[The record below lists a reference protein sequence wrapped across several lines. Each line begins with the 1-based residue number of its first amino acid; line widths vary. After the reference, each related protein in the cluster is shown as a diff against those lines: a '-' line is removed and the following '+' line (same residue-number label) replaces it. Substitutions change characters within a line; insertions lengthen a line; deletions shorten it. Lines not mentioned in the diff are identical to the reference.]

1 MKVTGPGTGASG
13 VPNEIGETQAPA
25 QGAETTGVGGPE
37 GGGQAFAE
45 RLSQPRGAAQ
55 TAAAQSATTVA
66 GAPGTVATHDIAADL
81 RGGRVPLSAA
91 METLIDRVVAQQVG
105 AKAPEAVRESLRA
118 TLRDAVE
125 TDPLLAGKLRSLGDP
140 ES

>member
-1 MKVTGPGTGASG
+1 M
-13 VPNEIGETQAPA
+13 
-25 QGAETTGVGGPE
+25 
-37 GGGQAFAE
+37 
-45 RLSQPRGAAQ
+45 
-55 TAAAQSATTVA
+55 A

-105 AKAPEAVRESLRA
+105 ERAPQAVRDSLRA
-118 TLRDAVE
+118 TLRDTVE